1 MDELPN
7 ISSEAAKAVVKYFE
21 EHRVRRKFPD
31 DVPDHIR
38 EILME
43 MVEFMMKEEEK
54 VEDTLLDDQAF
65 IARMEELIHAE
76 KFYEWLEERFTPLVQ
91 YEEETEEEE
100 VKAGVPGPGEIL
112 ITPIRK
118 PRLTNQDKKSLEVR
132 EFFTDH
138 TLSVEKIKEIPERI
152 EKILKDRIKDVK
164 KDENPNFRLTQKQYT
179 VFLTDQLKKGSFESW
194 LMSAFPVS
202 VDLSA
207 GEFPVRR
214 EEPVEEI
221 KIPEWVD
228 MVRFEALDRFY
239 QDKFRALLR
248 DHTSSIEKLHEN
260 PGALARINNRFF
272 GILEPNLPH
281 RTNTS
286 LAKIIIKREVEGI
299 ESEVRIISDEKFERI
314 MAQVVQEYNHTRI
327 EPCEAVGII
336 AAQSIGEPG
345 TQMTM
350 RTFHYAGV
358 AEINVTLGLPRL
370 IEIMDARKE
379 PSTPTMTINL
389 REGYSTDRDKARQVS
404 WQIEAAPL
412 QEFGD
417 IETDMAN
424 MQIVVKLN
432 KQVCD
437 KRKISIEEILDAA
450 PKKIRERRH
459 YRDFEVDPNP
469 EYRKEGVLYFLP
481 KDRGSYQNLF
491 QLKEHVRN
499 VIVQGIDDIER
510 VVVRKESGE
519 YILYTEGSNLKDVFA
534 VRGVDT
540 SRTRTNNINEISQVL
555 GIEAA
560 RNSIINEALATLAE
574 QGIMVDV
581 RHIMLVAD
589 MMCMEGEVKQIGR
602 HGIAG
607 EKESVLSRAAFEV
620 TVNHLLDAAVAHE
633 ADVLC
638 GVTENVIV
646 GQPIQLGTGDVKL
659 VVKPRLDTYKK
670 LRADPPSFVLV
681 EKSPFPGSNQF
692 DTITLPKVHKDI
704 VEKVVPA
711 SPPIVSPQISEEAVP
726 IDATIDTPPVSSVE
740 TIEETVQ
747 SETMVETSPVSS
759 SEISEEPV
767 QGDAAIDTP
776 PASSVE
782 TIEEPV
788 QIDSVTE
795 TPPVSS
801 AETIDESAN
810 KDAVIDIPP
819 SSSSE

>member
-1 MDELPN
+1 MMGELPD
-7 ISSEAAKAVVKYFE
+7 ISAEAAKVVLKYFE
-21 EHRVRRKFPD
+21 EHRVKRRFPE

-43 MVEFMMKEEEK
+43 MVEWVMKEEEG
-54 VEDTLLDDQAF
+54 VEDSLLDDQAF
-65 IARMEELIHAE
+65 IARMEDLIHAE
-76 KFYEWLEERFTPLVQ
+76 KFYEWLNDRFYQLTLQEHESESEDASEELPPV
-91 YEEETEEEE
+91 EGE
-100 VKAGVPGPGEIL
+100 VI

-118 PRLTNQDKKSLEVR
+118 TKLTNQDKKAIEIR
-132 EFFTDH
+132 EFFADHILTTD
-138 TLSVEKIKEIPERI
+138 KISEIPERI
-152 EKILKDRIKDVK
+152 EKLLKEQIKEFK
-164 KDENPNFRLTQKQYT
+164 KDENPNFRLTQKQYN
-179 VFLTDQLKKGSFESW
+179 VFLGEQLKQGNFENW
-194 LMSAFPVS
+194 LVQAFP
-202 VDLSA
+202 LSA
-207 GEFPVRR
+207 DLGKGDIPVRR
-214 EEPVEEI
+214 EEPVEAM
-221 KIPEWVD
+221 KIPDWVD
-228 MVRFEALDRFY
+228 LSLFETLDRFQ
-239 QDKFRALLR
+239 QDKYRELLR
-248 DHTSSIEKLHEN
+248 DHLPRIEELTEHPE
-260 PGALARINNRFF
+260 ALARINNRFF

-281 RTNTS
+281 RTNTA
-286 LAKIIIKREVEGI
+286 LAKIVIKREIEG
-299 ESEVRIISDEKFERI
+299 VDAPERFITDDQFAGI
-314 MAQVVQEYNHTRI
+314 MAQVLKEYKHTRI
-327 EPCEAVGII
+327 EPCEAVGVI

-379 PSTPTMTINL
+379 PSTPTMTIYL
-389 REGYSTDRDKARQVS
+389 REGYAADRDKARQVS

-417 IETDMAN
+417 ITTDMAK
-424 MQIVVKLN
+424 MQIVVHLN

-437 KRKISIEEILDAA
+437 KRKISIKEILEAG

-459 YRDFEVDPNP
+459 YRDFDHEIDEANGFIV
-469 EYRKEGVLYFLP
+469 FLP

-560 RNSIINEALATLAE
+560 RNAIINEALATLGE

-659 VVKPRLDTYKK
+659 VVR
-670 LRADPPSFVLV
+670 
-681 EKSPFPGSNQF
+681 Q
-692 DTITLPKVHKDI
+692 KV
-704 VEKVVPA
+704 
-711 SPPIVSPQISEEAVP
+711 
-726 IDATIDTPPVSSVE
+726 
-740 TIEETVQ
+740 
-747 SETMVETSPVSS
+747 
-759 SEISEEPV
+759 
-767 QGDAAIDTP
+767 
-776 PASSVE
+776 
-782 TIEEPV
+782 
-788 QIDSVTE
+788 
-795 TPPVSS
+795 
-801 AETIDESAN
+801 
-810 KDAVIDIPP
+810 
-819 SSSSE
+819 

>member
-1 MDELPN
+1 MGDLPD
-7 ISSEAAKAVVKYFE
+7 ISAEAAKAVLKYFE
-21 EHRVRRKFPD
+21 EHRVRKKFPD

-38 EILME
+38 EQLME
-43 MVEFMMKEEEK
+43 MVEWMMKEEEG
-54 VEDTLLDDQAF
+54 VEDSLLDDQAF
-65 IARMEELIHAE
+65 IARMEDLIHAE
-76 KFYEWLEERFTPLVQ
+76 KFYEWLNDRFTPLTIQDQEVEDEG
-91 YEEETEEEE
+91 EEPSIPAIEGE
-100 VKAGVPGPGEIL
+100 VI

-118 PRLTNQDKKSLEVR
+118 AKLTNQDKKAIEIR
-132 EFFTDH
+132 EFFSDH
-138 TLSVEKIKEIPERI
+138 ILTVEKISEIPERI
-152 EKILKDRIKDVK
+152 EKILKEQIKEFK
-164 KDENPNFRLTQKQYT
+164 KDENPNFRLTQKQFT
-179 VFLTDQLKKGSFESW
+179 VFLTEQLKQGTFENW
-194 LMSAFPVS
+194 LVTAFPLPA
-202 VDLSA
+202 DL
-207 GEFPVRR
+207 GKGDIPIRR
-214 EEPVEEI
+214 EEPVEEM
-221 KIPEWVD
+221 KIPDWVD
-228 MVRFEALDRFY
+228 LSRFEVLDRFQ
-239 QDKFRALLR
+239 QDKYRELLR
-248 DHTSSIEKLHEN
+248 DHLPRIGELVEY
-260 PGALARINNRFF
+260 PQALARINDRFF
-272 GILEPNLPH
+272 NIIAPNHPH
-281 RTNTS
+281 RTNTA
-286 LAKIIIKREVEGI
+286 LAKIVIKREIEGVDAP
-299 ESEVRIISDEKFERI
+299 ERIITDDQFARI
-314 MAQVVQEYNHTRI
+314 MAQVIKEYKHTRI
-327 EPCEAVGII
+327 EPCEAVGVI

-379 PSTPTMTINL
+379 PSTPTMTIYL
-389 REGYSTDRDKARQVS
+389 REGYAADRDKARQVS

-417 IETDMAN
+417 ITTDMAK
-424 MQIVVKLN
+424 MQIVVHLN

-437 KRKISIEEILDAA
+437 KRKISVKDILEAG

-459 YRDFEVDPNP
+459 YRDFDHDIDEAN
-469 EYRKEGVLYFLP
+469 GIITFLP

-540 SRTRTNNINEISQVL
+540 TRTRTNNINEISQVL

-560 RNSIINEALATLAE
+560 RNAIINEALATLGE

-659 VVKPRLDTYKK
+659 VVRHK
-670 LRADPPSFVLV
+670 L
-681 EKSPFPGSNQF
+681 
-692 DTITLPKVHKDI
+692 
-704 VEKVVPA
+704 
-711 SPPIVSPQISEEAVP
+711 
-726 IDATIDTPPVSSVE
+726 
-740 TIEETVQ
+740 
-747 SETMVETSPVSS
+747 
-759 SEISEEPV
+759 
-767 QGDAAIDTP
+767 
-776 PASSVE
+776 
-782 TIEEPV
+782 
-788 QIDSVTE
+788 
-795 TPPVSS
+795 
-801 AETIDESAN
+801 
-810 KDAVIDIPP
+810 
-819 SSSSE
+819 

>member
-1 MDELPN
+1 MMGDLPD
-7 ISSEAAKAVVKYFE
+7 ISSEAARVVLKYFE
-21 EHRVRRKFPD
+21 EHRVKKKFPD

-43 MVEFMMKEEEK
+43 MVEFVMKEEEG
-54 VEDTLLDDQAF
+54 VEDSLLDDQAF
-65 IARMEELIHAE
+65 IARMEDLIHAE
-76 KFYEWLEERFTPLVQ
+76 KFYEWLNDRFTPLMQEEPEV
-91 YEEETEEEE
+91 EEETPASEIP
-100 VKAGVPGPGEIL
+100 GVEGEII

-118 PRLTNQDKKSLEVR
+118 AKLTNQDKKSLEIR
-132 EFFTDH
+132 EFFSDH
-138 TLSVEKIKEIPERI
+138 ILTVDKISEVPERI
-152 EKILKDRIKDVK
+152 EKLLKERIKDIK

-179 VFLTDQLKKGSFESW
+179 VFLTEQLKQGVFENW
-194 LMSAFPVS
+194 LSGAFPLPADLGKGDMPIRREDPVQEIKVPDW
-202 VDLSA
+202 VDLQQ
-207 GEFPVRR
+207 
-214 EEPVEEI
+214 
-221 KIPEWVD
+221 
-228 MVRFEALDRFY
+228 FEALDRFK
-239 QDKFRALLR
+239 QDKYRALLR
-248 DHTSSIEKLHEN
+248 DHVGSIEQLADHAE
-260 PGALARINNRFF
+260 ALQRVNTRFF
-272 GILEPNLPH
+272 AILDLNLPH
-281 RTNTS
+281 RTNTT
-286 LAKIIIKREVEGI
+286 LAKITIKREIEGVENP
-299 ESEVRIISDEKFERI
+299 SRIITNEQFDRI
-314 MAQVVQEYNHTRI
+314 LAQVIQEYKHTRI
-327 EPCEAVGII
+327 EPCEAVGIV

-379 PSTPTMTINL
+379 PSTPTMTIYL
-389 REGYSTDRDKARQVS
+389 REGYANDRDKARQVS

-417 IETDMAN
+417 ITTDMAK
-424 MQIVVKLN
+424 MQIVVHLN

-437 KRKISIEEILDAA
+437 KRKISIKEILENG
-450 PKKIRERRH
+450 PKKIRDKRH
-459 YRDFEVDPNP
+459 YRDFDHEVDEAN
-469 EYRKEGVLYFLP
+469 GIIVFLP

-560 RNSIINEALATLAE
+560 RNAIINEALATLSE

-659 VVKPRLDTYKK
+659 VVK
-670 LRADPPSFVLV
+670 
-681 EKSPFPGSNQF
+681 Q
-692 DTITLPKVHKDI
+692 KV
-704 VEKVVPA
+704 
-711 SPPIVSPQISEEAVP
+711 
-726 IDATIDTPPVSSVE
+726 
-740 TIEETVQ
+740 
-747 SETMVETSPVSS
+747 
-759 SEISEEPV
+759 
-767 QGDAAIDTP
+767 
-776 PASSVE
+776 
-782 TIEEPV
+782 
-788 QIDSVTE
+788 
-795 TPPVSS
+795 
-801 AETIDESAN
+801 
-810 KDAVIDIPP
+810 
-819 SSSSE
+819 

>member
-1 MDELPN
+1 MIGELPD
-7 ISSEAAKAVVKYFE
+7 ISAEAAKVVLKYFE
-21 EHRVRRKFPD
+21 EHRVKRRFPE

-43 MVEFMMKEEEK
+43 MVEWVMKEEEG
-54 VEDTLLDDQAF
+54 VEDSLLDDQAF
-65 IARMEELIHAE
+65 IARMEDLIHAE
-76 KFYEWLEERFTPLVQ
+76 KFYEWLNDRFYQLTLQDQEPESEGESEELPPV
-91 YEEETEEEE
+91 EGE
-100 VKAGVPGPGEIL
+100 VI

-118 PRLTNQDKKSLEVR
+118 TKLTNQDKKAIEIR
-132 EFFTDH
+132 EFFADH
-138 TLSVEKIKEIPERI
+138 ILTSDKISEIPERI
-152 EKILKDRIKDVK
+152 EKLLKEQIKEFK
-164 KDENPNFRLTQKQYT
+164 KDENPNFRLTQKQYN
-179 VFLTDQLKKGSFESW
+179 VFLGEQLKQGNFENW
-194 LMSAFPVS
+194 LVQAFP
-202 VDLSA
+202 LSA
-207 GEFPVRR
+207 DLGKGDIPVRR
-214 EEPVEEI
+214 DEPVEEM
-221 KIPEWVD
+221 KIPDWVD
-228 MVRFEALDRFY
+228 LSRFETLDRFQ
-239 QDKFRALLR
+239 QDKYRELLR
-248 DHTSSIEKLHEN
+248 DHLPKIEELTEH
-260 PGALARINNRFF
+260 PQALARINNRFF

-281 RTNTS
+281 RTNTA
-286 LAKIIIKREVEGI
+286 LAKIVIKREIEGVE
-299 ESEVRIISDEKFERI
+299 VPERFITDDQFAGI
-314 MAQVVQEYNHTRI
+314 MAQVLKEYKHTRI
-327 EPCEAVGII
+327 EPCEAVGVI

-379 PSTPTMTINL
+379 PSTPTMTIYL
-389 REGYSTDRDKARQVS
+389 REGYAADRDKARQVS

-417 IETDMAN
+417 ITTDMAK
-424 MQIVVKLN
+424 MQIVVHLN

-437 KRKISIEEILDAA
+437 KRKISIKEILEAG

-459 YRDFEVDPNP
+459 YRDFDHEIDEANGIIV
-469 EYRKEGVLYFLP
+469 FLP

-540 SRTRTNNINEISQVL
+540 TRTRTNNINEISQVL

-560 RNSIINEALATLAE
+560 RNAIINEALATLGE

-659 VVKPRLDTYKK
+659 VVR
-670 LRADPPSFVLV
+670 
-681 EKSPFPGSNQF
+681 Q
-692 DTITLPKVHKDI
+692 KV
-704 VEKVVPA
+704 
-711 SPPIVSPQISEEAVP
+711 
-726 IDATIDTPPVSSVE
+726 
-740 TIEETVQ
+740 
-747 SETMVETSPVSS
+747 
-759 SEISEEPV
+759 
-767 QGDAAIDTP
+767 
-776 PASSVE
+776 
-782 TIEEPV
+782 
-788 QIDSVTE
+788 
-795 TPPVSS
+795 
-801 AETIDESAN
+801 
-810 KDAVIDIPP
+810 
-819 SSSSE
+819 